1 MEGIADITFSAELHE
16 LFRLFKNLK
25 KKLKMEF
32 KKIEKWEEL
41 VMEISLFS
49 FPLVQEGLFE
59 GTAILHPCS

>member
-1 MEGIADITFSAELHE
+1 
-16 LFRLFKNLK
+16 
-25 KKLKMEF
+25 MEF